1 MLVYGSRR
9 FWLLA
14 VACFITILLIW
25 PSAKLYRQRG
35 GTSSFEKYL
44 PFQQIPE
51 DEPIIQDANLITSD
65 EPASQSEVQEKPASH
80 NVTKGDKVIVM
91 AKIEKENT
99 LWVDEHL
106 PE

>member
-25 PSAKLYRQRG
+25 PSAKLYRQRV
-35 GTSSFEKYL
+35 GTPDFGKYL
-44 PFQQIPE
+44 PFKQIPE
-51 DEPIIQDANLITSD
+51 DQPTLEDANLVSSD
-65 EPASQSEVQEKPASH
+65 GPASQPDLPEQTATQ
-80 NVTKGDKVIVM
+80 NVSKGDKIIVM

-99 LWVDEHL
+99 TWVHENL